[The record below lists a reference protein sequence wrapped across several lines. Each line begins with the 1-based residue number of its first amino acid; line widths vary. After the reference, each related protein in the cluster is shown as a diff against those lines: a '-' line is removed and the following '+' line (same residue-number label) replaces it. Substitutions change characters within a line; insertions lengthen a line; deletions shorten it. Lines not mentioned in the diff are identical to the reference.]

1 MFDRHRAIRSVSI
14 SPCTLGNAILTNSD
28 NDIFWKKKLC
38 EWSYQDAMEPR
49 REPGQVVVDQGKR
62 QYFAFLF
69 ADLESF
75 LDELVSDTTTP
86 FVPRACTHRGG
97 DYDFST
103 LAQRYFTKI
112 PEFLKLVECMPPQ
125 LLYSEHVEAFIA
137 CCKEMGLFGQTL
149 DWDDIWFAPS
159 LTYPQF
165 GNASAAELFNLLV
178 ANLRDRCL
186 SQKIQARARKRQ
198 SEAVERAEE
207 YGFYVDAL
215 LRQWT
220 RLVVLR
226 IDLEYRQEF
235 KDQIGISGALADL
248 KRFFRNQR
256 RNLLFAEQRGYIVK
270 LEYGVRKGLHFHLIL
285 FFDGSERDGSEV
297 VDLAKEIGE
306 YWEKVITKGRG
317 NYRNVNASKK
327 KYEQRG
333 QLGIAVIEARQ
344 TNLVENLKQRVVGYL
359 CKSTQYVT
367 LRRPEVQKTKRKIKT
382 IRRGEFPVEPPKKLG
397 RPRKTQA
404 LP

>member
-1 MFDRHRAIRSVSI
+1 M
-14 SPCTLGNAILTNSD
+14 TNHD
-28 NDIFWKKKLC
+28 DIFWEKKIC
-38 EWSYQDAMEPR
+38 QWSYQDLMEDR
-49 REPGQVVVDQGKR
+49 LEPGQVVLDQR
-62 QYFAFLF
+62 TRRDLSVLF
-69 ADLESF
+69 EELKSF
-75 LDELVSDTTTP
+75 LDQLVSDATIP

-97 DYDFST
+97 DYDFT
-103 LAQRYFTKI
+103 LLAQRYFTKT

-125 LLYSEHVEAFIA
+125 LLYSEHIEAFIA
-137 CCKEMGLFGQTL
+137 CCKDMGLFGQTL
-149 DWDDIWFAPS
+149 GWDDIWFAPS

-186 SQKIQARARKRQ
+186 SQKTQARARKRQ
-198 SEAVERAEE
+198 REAVERAEE
-207 YGFYVDAL
+207 YGSYVDAL

-235 KDQIGISGALADL
+235 KDQIGISDALDDL

-256 RNLLFAEQRGYIVK
+256 RNLLFAEQRGYIAK
-270 LEYGVRKGLHFHLIL
+270 LEYGVLKGLHFHLIL
-285 FFDGSERDGSEV
+285 FFDGSKRDGRKDV
-297 VDLAKEIGE
+297 LLAQKIGE
-306 YWEKVITKGRG
+306 YWADVITKGRG
-317 NYRNVNASKK
+317 NYWNINAQKA
-327 KYEQRG
+327 KYKQRG
-333 QLGIAVIEARQ
+333 QLGIGVINSSE
-344 TNLVENLKQRVVGYL
+344 TNLVENLKHRVVGYL
-359 CKSTQYVT
+359 CKSTQFVS
-367 LRRPEVQKTKRKIKT
+367 LRPPEEPHSKRRIKT